1 MKIYQI
7 QPNLNFEAR
16 QRFLNVTQREN
27 VKTLVEK
34 MSKTFQFKSDS
45 MFFEITAANRL
56 KINDKAEF
64 VGANI
69 AKNKERRFDKVHFTV
84 EDAQLVIDTESGE
97 IEKYNKPF
105 FKRWVKVMEN
115 VDRYLAMFVENF
127 NNSNIVKKENF
138 KISGMTP
145 RAFEIFKIELDK
157 MFEDRRKKSK

>member
-69 AKNKERRFDKVHFTV
+69 AKNKERRFDLT
-84 EDAQLVIDTESGE
+84 A
-97 IEKYNKPF
+97 EKAEMDQ
-105 FKRWVKVMEN
+105 VV
-115 VDRYLAMFVENF
+115 
-127 NNSNIVKKENF
+127 
-138 KISGMTP
+138 
-145 RAFEIFKIELDK
+145 LDFLK
-157 MFEDRRKKSK
+157 